1 MHFFGKIM
9 LISQIFSIERMTD
22 DHRKNHEFSQNNRKK
37 TILSADI
44 DRDRMCKNNENF
56 CRKTNYQIIRNLK
69 VIWTSSAL
77 NGQILRNP
85 SII

>member
-9 LISQIFSIERMTD
+9 LISQIFLIERITD
-22 DHRKNHEFSQNNRKK
+22 DHRKNHEISENNRKK
-37 TILSADI
+37 TILRADI
-44 DRDRMCKNNENF
+44 DRDGMCKNNENF
-56 CRKTNYQIIRNLK
+56 CRKTNYQVIRISR

-77 NGQILRNP
+77 KGHTLCNP